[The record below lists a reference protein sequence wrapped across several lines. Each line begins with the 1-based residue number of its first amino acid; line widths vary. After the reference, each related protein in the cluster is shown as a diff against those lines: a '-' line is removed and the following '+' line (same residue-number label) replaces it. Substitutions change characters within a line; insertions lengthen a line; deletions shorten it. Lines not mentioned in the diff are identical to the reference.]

1 MYLGIDLGGTNIEAG
16 MVNEDGTIKKSV
28 STPTVAN
35 RPFNEIVRDM
45 AKLCKGLMD
54 ITNTEAKDIKAI
66 GIGSPGAVDNNNGVI
81 LYSNNLGWENVKIRE
96 EMRKYFNIP
105 INIENDANAAA
116 YGEYSLHRKDVSD
129 FLFIT
134 LGTGVGGG
142 IIINRNIYRG
152 FNGAGAELGHFTL
165 VHNGIKCTCG
175 KKGCWESY
183 GSVTALIRQTSE
195 AIMHNPNSLMAKLY
209 RDYGEINGRTAF
221 DAAKAGDSSAQRV
234 VDNYI
239 AYVADGICSMVNIFE
254 PEVLLIGG
262 GISKEGNYLLDPI
275 QKYCEE
281 NYFCKNIRQT
291 KLGIATLGNNAGI
304 IGAALAAKNQI

>member
-1 MYLGIDLGGTNIEAG
+1 MYLGIDLGGTNIAAG
-16 MVNEDGTIKKSV
+16 LVTESGVIKKSV

-45 AKLCKGLMD
+45 AKLCRGILD
-54 ITNTEAKDIKAI
+54 ITGTDIKDIKSI
-66 GIGSPGAVDNNNGVI
+66 GIGNPGTIDNKNGVI
-81 LYSNNLGWENVKIRE
+81 IYSNNLGWENAHIRE
-96 EMRKYFNIP
+96 EMQKHFDIP
-105 INIENDANAAA
+105 VNIENDANAAA
-116 YGEYSLHRKDVSD
+116 YGEYSLYAKDVD
-129 FLFIT
+129 NFLFIT

-142 IIINRNIYRG
+142 IIIDKKIYRG

-165 VHNGIKCTCG
+165 MHNGIECTCG

-183 GSVTALIRQTSE
+183 GSVTALIRQTSD
-195 AIMHNPNSLMAKLY
+195 AIMYNPNSIMAKTY
-209 RDYGEINGRTAF
+209 IDAGEINGRTAF
-221 DAAKAGDSSAQRV
+221 DAAKAGDSVAQEV

-275 QKYCEE
+275 KEYCEK

-291 KLGIATLGNNAGI
+291 KLGIAKLGNDAGI
-304 IGAALAAKNQI
+304 IGAALAAKNEI